1 MPEVAFVFDPLC
13 VSIDDR
19 TAFKALPGIQTVVA
33 LHTVRVAITS
43 HVKKTAKIQITL
55 VTAEVLT
62 MPVAVFCLSVLPV
75 KDQL

>member
-13 VSIDDR
+13 VSIDDF
-19 TAFKALPGIQTVVA
+19 TAIKALPGVQTVVA
-33 LHTVRVAITS
+33 LHAVRVAITS
-43 HVKKTAKIQITL
+43 HVQKAAKIQITL

-62 MPVAVFCLSVLPV
+62 MPVAVFRLSVLPA